1 MVGAAEHL
9 DKGMDVFHTTVR
21 VLSGELMEIEADHKH
36 VPQLLKDLGLTQ
48 SNIVKTPRK
57 KLSASE
63 AETIENSQFLTE
75 SERQRFGVEPCDVR
89 IWRRTVWTSLKQSN
103 VLHERCRNREQD
115 T

>member
-1 MVGAAEHL
+1 MTAAAENQLEIFGKLLHEKFDTRCLGMVGAAEHL

-63 AETIENSQFLTE
+63 AETIENSQILD
-75 SERQRFGVEPCDVR
+75 G
-89 IWRRTVWTSLKQSN
+89 K
-103 VLHERCRNREQD
+103 
-115 T
+115 